1 MKIRYKLTITMLAV
15 AGIVGLP
22 ALAAQNKGDKVAA
35 PAADAAKPQL
45 PGGAS
50 ALSESMA
57 TGRSTARSPAPTRS
71 AACRISSSTSRA
83 ASGCWRSN

>member
-1 MKIRYKLTITMLAV
+1 MKIRYKFAIAMLAV
-15 AGIVGLP
+15 AGIVGPP
-22 ALAAQNKGDKVAA
+22 AFAAQNKGDKVAA
-35 PAADAAKPQL
+35 QPAGAAAKPQL

-50 ALSESMA
+50 ALSE
-57 TGRSTARSPAPTRS
+57 THGDWTASPAPTRS